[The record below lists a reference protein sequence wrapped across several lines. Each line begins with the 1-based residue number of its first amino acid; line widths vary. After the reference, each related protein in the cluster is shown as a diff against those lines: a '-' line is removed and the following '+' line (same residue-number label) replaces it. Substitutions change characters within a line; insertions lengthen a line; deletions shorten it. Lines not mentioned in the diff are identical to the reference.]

1 MGRENIIT
9 IQVDNYNPFC
19 SKNPNYN
26 KTLSSQCKRKY
37 IILNRIGKIIHLY
50 ILPYDYEID
59 LNKTVFKTLLIG
71 IKRKK
76 KINMRKVF
84 SLFKNSG
91 RKSSCC
97 DLHVFRTTS
106 TSFHVKIAYHT
117 YHNMPNKRSWLVG
130 CIGV

>member
-26 KTLSSQCKRKY
+26 KTSSSQCKRKY

-59 LNKTVFKTLLIG
+59 LNKTVFKTLLNG

-76 KINMRKVF
+76 KSTCAKFFPYLKILDENRRVA
-84 SLFKNSG
+84 
-91 RKSSCC
+91 
-97 DLHVFRTTS
+97 TS
-106 TSFHVKIAYHT
+106 MYFVLLAL
-117 YHNMPNKRSWLVG
+117 RSM
-130 CIGV
+130 